1 MRTLPS
7 ALLAAQKTAS
17 AVPYVRVEISDE
29 VGAIHR
35 LNWQRLYSGSE
46 PDSYHAATMPGDG
59 SLIRCRVVSNSLYL
73 QRVTSPGPASD
84 FSNWTLMDSVANA
97 DVALASR
104 DAQVLLFYVGTN
116 GRTIYLRESSNY
128 GASFGSATTI
138 TTPPSSVGWLA
149 ADLKAD
155 GTALLIYSV
164 GGTVYAVKR
173 SSGSWG
179 SPAAWTNSLA
189 SLSGLA
195 CCYERDFDVVVSG
208 SDAGGTGK
216 VCTCIYGDGY
226 SQAPDTWSPLEE
238 VSVASA
244 GSGVEFR
251 TPFLACPDVFRLTFV
266 EKYTGSESYAR
277 PYLSHSLGT
286 AAYVDNLWREPVPM
300 NLASDY
306 GLATAYSAS
315 HVWLTTPW
323 GVWQA
328 SLTTPA
334 LDVTADV
341 LELTADTEPRGGR
354 LRLVLRNDDG
364 RYLDLSGEK
373 AVIKASSEVLVRPG
387 YHTASG
393 PLTAQG
399 LSYWIDGWEYT
410 SGEGKATLII
420 HAHDAWQLLENWRPR
435 RQYAWP
441 QGAANIFQLF
451 SFSMARAGLEFST
464 ADCSMTVF
472 SLYPSF
478 TIHPGESGATA
489 VRRLLAMVPDV
500 MFIRNNLVYVK
511 NPEAD
516 EATDYSYGA
525 DHAIFRGR
533 YGSQRPQANRLQVF
547 GDGPFVEAFDWD
559 EIEDAY
565 DRVRQAQ
572 DLNLDTVARAQDR
585 ADAEL
590 RHQEIASGG
599 GEIVV
604 PVNCGQEIYDVIT
617 ITDQAAGLTD
627 ARWRVLGISMR
638 YSVGGKAPVYEQRLS
653 LGAV

>member
-7 ALLAAQKTAS
+7 ALLAAQKSAS
-17 AVPYVRVEISDE
+17 AVPYVKVEISDDI
-29 VGAIHR
+29 GGIRR
-35 LNWQRLYSGSE
+35 LSWQRLYSGSE
-46 PDSYHAATMPGDG
+46 PDSYHAGTMPGDG
-59 SLIRCRVVSNSLYL
+59 SLIRCRVESNSLYL

-97 DVALASR
+97 DVALASQ

-116 GRTIYLRESSNY
+116 GRTIYLRESSDY

-138 TTPPSSVGWLA
+138 TTAPSSLGWLA

-164 GGTVYAVKR
+164 GGTVYAMKR
-173 SSGSWG
+173 SGGSWG

-189 SLSGLA
+189 SFNGLA
-195 CCYERDFDVVVSG
+195 CHYDRDFNVVVSG
-208 SDAGGTGK
+208 SDAGGAAK

-238 VSVASA
+238 VSMASA

-251 TPFLACPDVFRLTFV
+251 APFLAYPDVFRLTFV

-277 PYLSHSLGT
+277 PYFSHSLAPAG
-286 AAYVDNLWREPVPM
+286 YVDNLWREPVPM

-315 HVWLTTPW
+315 HAWLTTPW

-328 SLTTPA
+328 SLTTPT

-373 AVIKASSEVLVRPG
+373 AVIKAGSEVLVRPG
-387 YHTASG
+387 YQTDSG
-393 PLTAQG
+393 PLSSQG

-410 SGEGKATLII
+410 SGEGNAALTI
-420 HAHDAWQLLENWRPR
+420 HAHDAWQLLENWRSR
-435 RQYAWP
+435 RQYAWA
-441 QGAANIFQLF
+441 QDEANIFQLL
-451 SFSMARAGLEFST
+451 SLIMARSGLEFST
-464 ADCSMTVF
+464 AGASSVISDI
-472 SLYPSF
+472 YPSF

-500 MFIRNNLVYVK
+500 IFIRNNLVYVK

-516 EATDYSYGA
+516 EASDYSYGT

-533 YGSQRPQANRLQVF
+533 YVSQRPQANRVQVF
-547 GDGPFVEAFDWD
+547 GDGPFVEAFDWA
-559 EIEDAY
+559 EVEDAY
-565 DRVRQAQ
+565 DRVRQAH

-585 ADAEL
+585 ADAEM

-604 PVNCGQEIYDVIT
+604 PVNCGQELYDVIT
-617 ITDQAAGLTD
+617 ITDQPAGLTD
-627 ARWRVLGISMR
+627 ARWRVLGISIR